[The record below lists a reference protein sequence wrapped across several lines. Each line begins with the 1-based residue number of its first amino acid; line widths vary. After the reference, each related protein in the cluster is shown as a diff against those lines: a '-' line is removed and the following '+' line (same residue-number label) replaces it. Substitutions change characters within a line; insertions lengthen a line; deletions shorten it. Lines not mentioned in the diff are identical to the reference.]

1 MTKTIDLK
9 PKKSM
14 NRSTIYDFLINE
26 SGLKITWTY
35 INDRK
40 YMVFPVPYEWDN
52 SFLLINSVRITDFQ
66 SIILFSYEMVVRFS
80 PYGDAQINIP
90 YKDIEYLEIR
100 REMDI
105 GYMALHKGEKIRR

>member
-1 MTKTIDLK
+1 MTKVIDLK

-14 NRSTIYDFLINE
+14 NRSTIYDYLTKD

-52 SFLLINSVRITDFQ
+52 SFLLINSMRITDFQ

-80 PYGDAQINIP
+80 TYGDTQINIP
-90 YKDIEYLEIR
+90 YKDIEYLEVL
-100 REMDI
+100 EDMDI
-105 GYMALHKGEKIRR
+105 RYMALHNGEKIRR